1 MSSQVEINS
10 KNPIDKFIA
19 VFNSE
24 NTKRNYQAALFDYF
38 ASTYGDP
45 KLEDADDRKVWT
57 KQKAVLYLTEKR
69 EYESDVNNFINY
81 MTKLAPKSSRL
92 KVTAAKM
99 FLLENGIELKQLFWK
114 RASKHI
120 KGSRALTIDKV
131 PENSGLRKVVS
142 HMPIQG
148 KTLVEMLSSSGMR
161 IGEALGLKLTNIQ
174 VVGDILRIAI
184 PGALTK
190 TGNSRIT
197 FASRETK
204 DSYEEWLKVRE
215 QYILSAVGKSH
226 FFEKVKEDDRVF
238 PFEVT
243 TACRMWNNALK
254 KTGLTERDPTTKR
267 RLAHFHVLRKYF
279 RTKLGSVI
287 QSDVVEALMGHEQG
301 LTEVYRKYSEKD
313 MLKMY
318 GEGEHALLLFGE
330 MSGDAQQMR
339 QEVNQVYRENFE
351 LRSTLD
357 EMKKRMSTLEIETAE
372 FEKQVL
378 DRVKE
383 IESVYTS
390 TLSVVEAAEK
400 KVSETKS

>member
-1 MSSQVEINS
+1 MNEV
-10 KNPIDKFIA
+10 KNPVDKFLD
-19 VFNSE
+19 VFNSQ
-24 NTKRNYQAALFDYF
+24 NTKRNYQAALFDYC
-38 ASTYGDP
+38 ASAYGNP
-45 KLEDADDRKVWT
+45 QIEEADQRKAWT
-57 KQKAVLYLTEKR
+57 REKAVEYLSEKR
-69 EYESDVNNFINY
+69 DYQEDINNFISY
-81 MTKLAPKSSRL
+81 MAKLAPKSSRL

-99 FLLENGIELKQLFWK
+99 FLLENGIELSQLFWK

-131 PENSGLRKVVS
+131 PETIELRKMVS

-148 KTLVEMLSSSGMR
+148 KTLVLMLSSSGMR
-161 IGEALGLKLTNIQ
+161 IGEALGLKLANVQ
-174 VVGDILRIAI
+174 VVGDLLRIGI

-190 TGNSRIT
+190 TGNPRVT

-204 DSYEEWLKVRE
+204 ESFEEWLKVRD

-226 FFEKVKEDDRVF
+226 FFEKMKEDDRVF

-243 TACRMWNNALK
+243 TAYRTWANALQ

-267 RLAHFHVLRKYF
+267 RLAHPHVLRKYF

-287 QSDVVEALMGHEQG
+287 QSDVVEALMGHEEG

-330 MSGDAQQMR
+330 MAGDAQQLR

-351 LRSTLD
+351 MRSVFEGLRSENNALKDQLKRLD
-357 EMKKRMSTLEIETAE
+357 DKFSGLEKI
-372 FEKQVL
+372 
-378 DRVKE
+378 VKD
-383 IESVYTS
+383 
-390 TLSVVEAAEK
+390 LREAAN
-400 KVSETKS
+400 